1 MFKFSHIQDVAGWFQ
16 EYGPEYDVVLSSRM
30 RLSRNLSGHLF
41 PGTMGNSEEQAVQKE
56 ILSAFDKIPGRNRY
70 TPVMLKD
77 LQPTERKML
86 LERHILSQG
95 YSLKTERAVIL
106 GENQYFSGMINE
118 TDHLRLSC
126 IKGGLSLGDAY
137 NDVARC
143 DSQLEKHIDFA
154 VSLDLGYL
162 NTEVTNVGTG
172 LRASVML
179 HLPALVKTSL
189 IEKAF
194 KAVVQVGLSVKGFF
208 GDDDHSLGNMY
219 QISNQISLGLNE
231 KEIQEKLE
239 NITRQIVNYERKARE
254 DLLEKRRVEIE
265 DEVFRAYGILTNCR
279 TLSSREAIELISGLR
294 LGVSLGIMDFPLE
307 RITAALFLTQK
318 AHIQQAIQ
326 SQETGADTTLID
338 YTRAQ
343 LVQESLEKS
352 TAA

>member
-1 MFKFSHIQDVAGWFQ
+1 
-16 EYGPEYDVVLSSRM
+16 
-30 RLSRNLSGHLF
+30 
-41 PGTMGNSEEQAVQKE
+41 
-56 ILSAFDKIPGRNRY
+56 
-70 TPVMLKD
+70 
-77 LQPTERKML
+77 ML